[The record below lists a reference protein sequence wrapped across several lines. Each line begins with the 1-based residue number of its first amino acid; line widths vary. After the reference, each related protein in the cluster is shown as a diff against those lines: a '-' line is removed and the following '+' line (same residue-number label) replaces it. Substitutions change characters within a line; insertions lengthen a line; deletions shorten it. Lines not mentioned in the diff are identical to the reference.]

1 MPPDSLEEE
10 LYRATNE
17 IAAASERERDAE
29 RARVR
34 HLEIIANAA
43 AKIMGVQACSP
54 QTEEEAIE
62 FAAKLHHVVEQRA
75 NCYGTQAADAARMR
89 AEAERDEMAKRVRDL
104 SSIVENLRLEGASLR
119 AECARLTTKLNRD
132 EELFAR
138 LVKP

>member
-17 IAAASERERDAE
+17 IAAASERERDEE

-34 HLEIIANAA
+34 HLEIIVHAA
-43 AKIMGVQACSP
+43 AQIMGVQACSP
-54 QTEEEAIE
+54 QTEEEAIDL
-62 FAAKLHHVVEQRA
+62 AAKLHHVVEQRA
-75 NCYGTQAADAARMR
+75 NCYGTQAADVARIQAK
-89 AEAERDEMAKRVRDL
+89 AE
-104 SSIVENLRLEGASLR
+104 
-119 AECARLTTKLNRD
+119 RD